1 MSKLEERI
9 VAAEWRKGLADRWSP
24 IVDGAGYLDGSV
36 QLTPEDLL
44 FLGGRI
50 MRDKEVERLR
60 MRPAYQV
67 NNTKFPTVFETDWK
81 LLFASMGEEGRAAL
95 RARLNFQ
102 PAKLPGEA
110 AR

>member
-9 VAAEWRKGLADRWSP
+9 AAAEQRQGLVNRWAP
-24 IVDGAGYLDGSV
+24 IVDAAGYLDGSV

-60 MRPAYQV
+60 MLPAFQIHD
-67 NNTKFPTVFETDWK
+67 TKFPTVFETDWN
-81 LLFASMGEEGRAAL
+81 LLFASMGDDGRAAL

-102 PAKLPGEA
+102 PAKLPGRA
-110 AR
+110 AQ